1 LQVVVERF
9 GLAARFGFMHLAAT
23 NIALWVRLIVWESG
37 TEWVYSIH
45 QAQQRGRSTTS
56 FLPSPL
62 ELKGFPRA
70 EALRGKYLNFA
81 LIISL
86 QQKEIKLFSNV

>member
-1 LQVVVERF
+1 LFIFIFISIIEELIYKFCQVVVERF

-70 EALRGKYLNFA
+70 EALK
-81 LIISL
+81 S
-86 QQKEIKLFSNV
+86 